1 MRRSGRCLMEWVAWL
16 MRETLERAVEEY
28 VSDVWGKT
36 LFFVDDVSDTV
47 AILMLKEKQFDSV
60 QSYVDKRRI

>member
-1 MRRSGRCLMEWVAWL
+1 MEWVAWL

-47 AILMLKEKQFDSV
+47 AILMLKEKQF